1 MNEFRRLLK
10 YVRPHWLTFAF
21 ALATMVLV
29 AIFET
34 ATGALLVPIFG
45 QFLPNAVGK
54 SETLFSLQR
63 FIPQQPWYQA
73 WLAISV
79 MLLSFTVLK
88 GIAEFF
94 SSYLM
99 AKIGQAA
106 VLDLRRQLYDHLLTQ
121 SASFFEKHRT
131 NFLVSRLVVSCSA
144 IEMAVSANLRD
155 VLREG
160 FMLVFFFGAAFYFNW
175 RLMLGAMVIAPI
187 IAFLTTKF
195 SKALRRLAEESLEGN
210 KLLNDAAQETLSNQA
225 IVKAYS
231 AEGREKERFGRIA
244 EVIAKA
250 NRRSGRIAAT
260 SPPTIEIIGTI
271 AMLILFYFGLR
282 EINANRMDA
291 AQFFTFLFF
300 LFRSYDPMRKIS
312 RQHNEISKAFTAAKD
327 VWTILDEDEV
337 LPEKANP
344 VAIKP
349 LATSIE
355 LKDVTFNYEND
366 PNKKILDQVSLTI
379 PKGTMVAL
387 VGESGGGK
395 SSLIRLVQRLYDPT
409 AGSILW
415 DETDLRDFR
424 ITDLKKM
431 IALVTQ
437 ETVLFND
444 TVRYNISY
452 GKPDATDEDLAHAA
466 QVAYAADFI
475 DDLPHGFDTVV
486 GERGIFLSGG
496 QRQRIAIARAVLI
509 DAPVLILDEATSALD
524 AESEQLVQKALANLM
539 QNKTSIVIAHR
550 LSTVRKADK
559 IVVMEKGR
567 IVETG
572 THKELLESG
581 GKYKR
586 LYELQFAEEEFR
598 IPALAGEPE
607 PNAG

>member
-1 MNEFRRLLK
+1 MNDFRRLLK
-10 YVRPHWLTFAF
+10 YVRPHWLTFTF
-21 ALATMVLV
+21 ALLTMVLV

-54 SETLFSLQR
+54 SETLFSLKR

-79 MLLSFTVLK
+79 MLLTFTVLK

-106 VLDLRRQLYDHLLTQ
+106 VLDLRRQLYDHLLSQ
-121 SASFFEKHRT
+121 PASFFEKHRT

-160 FMLVFFFGAAFYFNW
+160 FMLVFFFAAAFYFNW
-175 RLMLGAMVIAPI
+175 RLMLGAMIIAPI
-187 IAFLTTKF
+187 IAFLTAKF
-195 SKALRRLAEESLEGN
+195 SKSLRRLAEESFEGN
-210 KLLNDAAQETLSNQA
+210 KLLNDVAQETLANQT

-231 AEGREKERFGRIA
+231 AEEREKQRFGRIA
-244 EVIAKA
+244 QIIAKA

-260 SPPTIEIIGTI
+260 SPPTIEIIGTV

-282 EINANRMDA
+282 EINGNRMDA

-312 RQHNEISKAFTAAKD
+312 RQHNEISKAFAAARD
-327 VWTILDEDEV
+327 VWSILDEDEV
-337 LPEKANP
+337 LPERSDPRP
-344 VAIKP
+344 VKP
-349 LATSIE
+349 LTEAIE
-355 LKDVTFNYEND
+355 LKGVSFNYEND
-366 PNKKILDQVSLTI
+366 PKKILNDVSLTI
-379 PKGTMVAL
+379 PRGSVAAL

-409 AGSILW
+409 EGAILW
-415 DETDLRDFR
+415 DGVDIRDFKIR
-424 ITDLKKM
+424 DFKKM

-444 TVRYNISY
+444 TIRYNISY
-452 GKPDATDEDLAHAA
+452 GKPDATDAELKHAA
-466 QVAYAADFI
+466 EIAYAADFI
-475 DDLPHGFDTVV
+475 DELPQQYDTIV

-496 QRQRIAIARAVLI
+496 QRQRIAIARAVLV

-524 AESEQLVQKALANLM
+524 AESELLVQKALANLM
-539 QNKTSIVIAHR
+539 KNKTAIVIAHR
-550 LSTVRKADK
+550 LSTVRKANK

-567 IVETG
+567 IIETG
-572 THKELLESG
+572 THQELLEKS

-586 LYELQFAEEEFR
+586 LYELQFADEEFGV
-598 IPALAGEPE
+598 PALAGETE
-607 PNAG
+607 SNAG

>member
-1 MNEFRRLLK
+1 MNDFRRLLK
-10 YVRPHWLTFAF
+10 YVRPHWLTFTF
-21 ALATMVLV
+21 ALLTMVLV

-79 MLLSFTVLK
+79 MLLTFTVLK

-106 VLDLRRQLYDHLLTQ
+106 VLDLRRQLYDHLLSQ
-121 SASFFEKHRT
+121 PASFFEKHRT

-160 FMLVFFFGAAFYFNW
+160 FMLVFFFAAAFYFNW
-175 RLMLGAMVIAPI
+175 RLMLGAMIIAPI
-187 IAFLTTKF
+187 IAFLTAKF
-195 SKALRRLAEESLEGN
+195 SKSLRRLAEESFEGN
-210 KLLNDAAQETLSNQA
+210 KLLNDVAQETLANQT

-231 AEGREKERFGRIA
+231 AEEREKQRFGRIA
-244 EVIAKA
+244 QIIAKA
-250 NRRSGRIAAT
+250 NRRSGRTAAT
-260 SPPTIEIIGTI
+260 SPPTIEIIGTV

-282 EINANRMDA
+282 EINGNRMDA

-312 RQHNEISKAFTAAKD
+312 RQHNEISKAFAAARD
-327 VWTILDEDEV
+327 VWSILDEDEV
-337 LPEKANP
+337 LPERSDPRP
-344 VAIKP
+344 VKP
-349 LATSIE
+349 LTEAIE
-355 LKDVTFNYEND
+355 LKGVSFNYEND
-366 PNKKILDQVSLTI
+366 PKKILNDVSLTI
-379 PKGTMVAL
+379 PRGSVAAL

-409 AGSILW
+409 EGAILW
-415 DETDLRDFR
+415 DGVDIRDFKIR
-424 ITDLKKM
+424 DFKKM

-444 TVRYNISY
+444 TIRYNISY
-452 GKPDATDEDLAHAA
+452 GKPDATDAELKHAA
-466 QVAYAADFI
+466 EIAYAADFI
-475 DDLPHGFDTVV
+475 DELPQQYDTIV

-496 QRQRIAIARAVLI
+496 QRQRIAIARAVLV

-524 AESEQLVQKALANLM
+524 AESELLVQKALANLM
-539 QNKTSIVIAHR
+539 KNKTAIVIAHR
-550 LSTVRKADK
+550 LSTVRKANK

-567 IVETG
+567 IIETG
-572 THKELLESG
+572 THQELLEKS

-586 LYELQFAEEEFR
+586 LYELQFADEEFGV
-598 IPALAGEPE
+598 PALAGETE
-607 PNAG
+607 SNAG

>member
-1 MNEFRRLLK
+1 MNDFRRLLK
-10 YVRPHWLTFAF
+10 YVRPHWLTFTF
-21 ALATMVLV
+21 ALLTMVLV

-79 MLLSFTVLK
+79 MLLTFTVLK

-106 VLDLRRQLYDHLLTQ
+106 VLDLRRQLYDHLLSQ
-121 SASFFEKHRT
+121 PASFFEKHRT

-160 FMLVFFFGAAFYFNW
+160 FMLVFFFAAAFYFNW
-175 RLMLGAMVIAPI
+175 RLMLGAMIIAPI
-187 IAFLTTKF
+187 IAFLTAKF
-195 SKALRRLAEESLEGN
+195 SKSLRRLAEESFEGN
-210 KLLNDAAQETLSNQA
+210 KLLNDVAQETLANQT

-231 AEGREKERFGRIA
+231 AEEREKRRFGRIA
-244 EVIAKA
+244 QIIAKA

-260 SPPTIEIIGTI
+260 SPPTIEIIGTV

-282 EINANRMDA
+282 EINGNRMDA

-312 RQHNEISKAFTAAKD
+312 RQHNEISKAFAAARD
-327 VWTILDEDEV
+327 VWSILDEDEV
-337 LPEKANP
+337 LPERSDPRP
-344 VAIKP
+344 VKP
-349 LATSIE
+349 LTEAIE
-355 LKDVTFNYEND
+355 LKGVSFNYEND
-366 PNKKILDQVSLTI
+366 PKKILNDVSLTI
-379 PKGTMVAL
+379 PRGSVAAL

-409 AGSILW
+409 EGAILW
-415 DETDLRDFR
+415 DGVDIRDFKIR
-424 ITDLKKM
+424 DFKKM

-444 TVRYNISY
+444 TIRYNISY
-452 GKPDATDEDLAHAA
+452 GKPDATDAELKHAA
-466 QVAYAADFI
+466 EIAYAADFI
-475 DDLPHGFDTVV
+475 DELPQQYDTIV

-496 QRQRIAIARAVLI
+496 QRQRIAIARAVLV

-524 AESEQLVQKALANLM
+524 AESELLVQKALANLM
-539 QNKTSIVIAHR
+539 KNKTAIVIAHR
-550 LSTVRKADK
+550 LSTVRKANK

-567 IVETG
+567 IIETG
-572 THKELLESG
+572 THQELLEKS

-586 LYELQFAEEEFR
+586 LYELQFADEEFGV
-598 IPALAGEPE
+598 PALAGETE
-607 PNAG
+607 SNAG